1 MDDDFL
7 ADDLLAEDLSP
18 EAIQE
23 LLAEMGSV
31 VSLEQAAE
39 LAELLAAVGSVE
51 DALAVLAQL
60 QGERRAA

>member
-1 MDDDFL
+1 MD
-7 ADDLLAEDLSP
+7 DDLLADDFLGDDLSP

-31 VSLEQAAE
+31 VTLEQAAE
-39 LAELLAAVGSVE
+39 LAELLSAAGSVE